1 MKLFNM
7 NMRKMVAKIGLL
19 LLTKRQDWISHMTEQ
34 YIQLYLVLDTH
45 RDIEHAT
52 GDNIFWM

>member
-1 MKLFNM
+1 
-7 NMRKMVAKIGLL
+7 MRKMVAKIGLL